1 MRISFT
7 GKEKERSF
15 KIYTK
20 EKKEMKRTK
29 KVTKV
34 GQRFLCGVVAMIL
47 LVGNLGFTSFA
58 ADVEKSTQNEYAEE
72 GIEVLEATIVE
83 DVDLP
88 SEINPYTMLTN
99 CVIGISG
106 DDKGMH
112 IGISTGVVGTGS
124 VIGVKDVKVQK
135 KNWLGLWT
143 TVAVCDG
150 GESYNRGT
158 MAIDILYANA
168 ERGATYRILC
178 VHYGDVDGYT
188 ETENNSGAFVFDF

>member
-1 MRISFT
+1 
-7 GKEKERSF
+7 
-15 KIYTK
+15 
-20 EKKEMKRTK
+20 
-29 KVTKV
+29 
-34 GQRFLCGVVAMIL
+34 MIL

-58 ADVEKSTQNEYAEE
+58 ADVARPEQNVDAEE

-83 DVDLP
+83 DMDL
-88 SEINPYTMLTN
+88 SSGTSPYTMLAD
-99 CVIGISG
+99 CIISVTG
-106 DDKGMH
+106 DSKGMH

-124 VIGVKDVKVQK
+124 VLGVKDVKIQK

-158 MAIDILYANA
+158 MGIDILYANA